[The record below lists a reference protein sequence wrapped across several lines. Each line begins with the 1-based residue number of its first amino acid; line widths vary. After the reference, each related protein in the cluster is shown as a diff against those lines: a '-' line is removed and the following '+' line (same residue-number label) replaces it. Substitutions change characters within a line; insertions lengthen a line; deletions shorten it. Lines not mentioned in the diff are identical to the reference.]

1 MATIADKK
9 SIHATLT
16 TTTVDR
22 AQLLQFWDYVE
33 VYNGEATGGDD
44 IYITDNG
51 TADPT
56 AGAEGTRRVA
66 PGERLMFSS
75 RSLTTSI
82 PDGSAVI
89 CHEIRVLGN
98 GGSYSVEGHSHKL
111 SA

>member
-1 MATIADKK
+1 MATITDKK

-33 VYNGEATGGDD
+33 VYNGEASGGDD
-44 IYITDNG
+44 VYITDDG
-51 TADPT
+51 ATDPV
-56 AGAEGTRRVA
+56 RVA

-75 RSLTTSI
+75 RPLTTTI

-98 GGSYSVEGHSHKL
+98 GGSYSIEGHSHKL

>member
-33 VYNGEATGGDD
+33 VYN
-44 IYITDNG
+44 
-51 TADPT
+51 
-56 AGAEGTRRVA
+56 AEGTRRVA

-75 RSLTTSI
+75 RPLTTTI

>member
-1 MATIADKK
+1 MATITDKK

-22 AQLLQFWDYVE
+22 AQLLQFWDFVE
-33 VYNGEATGGDD
+33 VYNGEAAGGDD
-44 IYITDNG
+44 IYFTDNG
-51 TADPT
+51 SSDPT

-66 PGERLMFSS
+66 PGERLMFPA
-75 RSLTTSI
+75 RALTTSI

-98 GGSYSVEGHSHKL
+98 GGSYSVEGHSHGL

>member
-1 MATIADKK
+1 MATITDKR
-9 SIHATLT
+9 SIHATLS

-22 AQLLQFWDYVE
+22 AQLLQFWDFVE
-33 VYNGEATGGDD
+33 VYNGEASGGDD
-44 IYITDNG
+44 VYITFDG
-51 TADPT
+51 ATDPV

-66 PGERLMFSS
+66 PGERLIFPS
-75 RSLTTSI
+75 RPLTTSI

-98 GGSYSVEGHSHKL
+98 GGSYSVEGHSHGL

>member
-1 MATIADKK
+1 MAKIADKK

-33 VYNGEATGGDD
+33 VYNGEASGGDD
-44 IYITDNG
+44 VYITDDG
-51 TADPT
+51 VTDPV
-56 AGAEGTRRVA
+56 AAAAGTRRVA
-66 PGERLMFSS
+66 PGERLMFSP
-75 RSLTTSI
+75 RPLTTTL